1 MQGTRGARHVT
12 ISTVLIPSPQRRG
25 QNSKAG
31 EKQKKESPAH
41 WSRLPRI
48 PPFSLSSSRDS
59 FESRVGKRGKC
70 RAITNDR
77 LKNSLRY
84 SKVTTRR
91 SEHKKSAQPLDV
103 GQAPKAHY
111 ARTPGGKAGVIRVTS
126 LDGGLTTSPSK
137 RLLIGP
143 GLTFKGTDLR

>member
-1 MQGTRGARHVT
+1 MQGTRVARHVT
-12 ISTVLIPSPQRRG
+12 ISTVLTPSPQRRG

-48 PPFSLSSSRDS
+48 PPFSLSPSRDS

-91 SEHKKSAQPLDV
+91 SEHKKSAQPLNVVRRQKRISAYAGRESRRDSGDV
-103 GQAPKAHY
+103 TRR
-111 ARTPGGKAGVIRVTS
+111 RTDNIT
-126 LDGGLTTSPSK
+126 LQ
-137 RLLIGP
+137 
-143 GLTFKGTDLR
+143 TFVNRSRSDVQGD

>member
-1 MQGTRGARHVT
+1 MQGTRVARHVT
-12 ISTVLIPSPQRRG
+12 ISTVLTPSPQRRG

-48 PPFSLSSSRDS
+48 PPFSLSPSRDS

-77 LKNSLRY
+77 LKIRCVTQKSQRAGLNTKKAPNRLTWSGAGRESRRNSGD
-84 SKVTTRR
+84 VTRR
-91 SEHKKSAQPLDV
+91 
-103 GQAPKAHY
+103 
-111 ARTPGGKAGVIRVTS
+111 
-126 LDGGLTTSPSK
+126 
-137 RLLIGP
+137 
-143 GLTFKGTDLR
+143 GTDNITLETLINRSRSDVQGD